1 MYFNRYTP
9 ATKSQNLETARAQM
23 VYNAVSRFSG
33 KAEPRAKDYYNYV
46 VCSKIKGGTSTLA
59 LAEIYEHRLGDPAHA
74 EELRA
79 EVDEAV
85 NALDIPSWAEIKELV
100 RNQGQPLR
108 GQHVVYFSIISGGV
122 KPGETKDII
131 QRYSTIN
138 RATPV
143 QKMWYMEV
151 ANKAQAQAAEHALH
165 NIFDHAR
172 CMNRCQNK
180 KDYYECNE
188 EQAQKFIT
196 ANAHKIYQA
205 IMEAIEGIE

>member
-23 VYNAVSRFSG
+23 VYNAVSCFCG
-33 KAEPRAKDYYNYV
+33 KAEPRARDYYNYL
-46 VCSKIKGGTSTLA
+46 VCTKIKGGASTLHFA
-59 LAEIYEHRLGDPAHA
+59 KASERLGDFAHA

-79 EVDEAV
+79 EVNKAV
-85 NALDIPSWAEIKELV
+85 AALNVLPWAEIVELI

-122 KPGETKDII
+122 KPGETKDIV

-151 ANKAQAQAAEHALH
+151 ANKEQAQAAEHVLH

-180 KDYYECNE
+180 KDYYECDE

-196 ANAHKIYQA
+196 ANAHKIHQA

>member
-33 KAEPRAKDYYNYV
+33 KAEPRAKDYVAYCREKLNTYEI
-46 VCSKIKGGTSTLA
+46 CTFLLEPDEYAMWEMSKKAEWCELA
-59 LAEIYEHRLGDPAHA
+59 
-74 EELRA
+74 
-79 EVDEAV
+79 
-85 NALDIPSWAEIKELV
+85 ELV

-108 GQHVVYFSIISGGV
+108 NQHVVYFAIIDSGV
-122 KPGETKDII
+122 KCGEAKDLV
-131 QRYSTIN
+131 QRYSNIN

-151 ANKAQAQAAEHALH
+151 ENKAQAQAAEHALH
-165 NIFDHAR
+165 TIFDHAR
-172 CMNRCQNK
+172 CMNRQQNK
-180 KDYYECNE
+180 KDYYECDME
-188 EQAQKFIT
+188 CAQKFMT
-196 ANAHKIYQA
+196 ANAHKIHKA

>member
-9 ATKSQNLETARAQM
+9 ATKFQNLETARAQM
-23 VYNAVSRFSG
+23 IYNAVSRFCG
-33 KAEPRAKDYYNYV
+33 KAEPRAKDYYNYL
-46 VCSKIKGGTSTLA
+46 VCTKIKHGASMLGLA
-59 LAEIYEHRLGDPAHA
+59 KAFERLGDFAHA

-79 EVDEAV
+79 EVNEAV
-85 NALDIPSWAEIKELV
+85 AALNVLPWAEIVELV

-108 GQHVVYFSIISGGV
+108 GQHVVYFSIISSGV
-122 KPGETKDII
+122 KPGETKDIV

-138 RATPV
+138 RATPI

-151 ANKAQAQAAEHALH
+151 ANKEQAQAAEHVLH

-172 CMNRCQNK
+172 CMSRCQNK
-180 KDYYECNE
+180 KDYYECDE

-196 ANAHKIYQA
+196 ANAHKIHQA

>member
-23 VYNAVSRFSG
+23 IYNAVSRFSD
-33 KAEPRAKDYYNYV
+33 KAEPRAKDYYNYL
-46 VCSKIKGGTSTLA
+46 VCTKIKGGASTLG
-59 LAEIYEHRLGDPAHA
+59 LASAYEHFGNFTHA

-79 EVDEAV
+79 EVNEAIAELNV
-85 NALDIPSWAEIKELV
+85 LPWAEIVELV

-108 GQHVVYFSIISGGV
+108 NQHVVYFAIIDGGM
-122 KPGETKDII
+122 KPGETKDIV
-131 QRYSTIN
+131 QRYSDIN

-151 ANKAQAQAAEHALH
+151 ESKAQAQAAEHALH
-165 NIFDHAR
+165 TIFDHAR

-180 KDYYECNE
+180 KDYYECE
-188 EQAQKFIT
+188 TERAQKFIT
-196 ANAHKIYQA
+196 ANAHKIHKA
-205 IMEAIEGIE
+205 VMEAIEGI

>member
-23 VYNAVSRFSG
+23 VYNAVSRFCG
-33 KAEPRAKDYYNYV
+33 KAEPRARDYIEYSREKLNAYD
-46 VCSKIKGGTSTLA
+46 VCAML
-59 LAEIYEHRLGDPAHA
+59 LEPEEAHA
-74 EELRA
+74 WELACRT
-79 EVDEAV
+79 E
-85 NALDIPSWAEIKELV
+85 WAEIVELV

-122 KPGETKDII
+122 KPGETKDIV

-151 ANKAQAQAAEHALH
+151 ANKEQAQAAEHVLH

-180 KDYYECNE
+180 KDYYECDE

-196 ANAHKIYQA
+196 ANAHKIHRA

>member
-23 VYNAVSRFSG
+23 VYNAVSRFCG
-33 KAEPRAKDYYNYV
+33 KAEPRAKDYVAYCHDKLNAYDI
-46 VCSKIKGGTSTLA
+46 CSMMLEPEEARMWELA
-59 LAEIYEHRLGDPAHA
+59 CRSE
-74 EELRA
+74 
-79 EVDEAV
+79 
-85 NALDIPSWAEIKELV
+85 WAEIVELV

-108 GQHVVYFSIISGGV
+108 GQHVVYFTIISGGV

-196 ANAHKIYQA
+196 ANAHKIHQA

>member
-9 ATKSQNLETARAQM
+9 ATKSQNLEAARARM
-23 VYNAVSRFSG
+23 IYNAVSRFCG
-33 KAEPRAKDYYNYV
+33 KAEPRARDYIEYSRGKLNTND
-46 VCSKIKGGTSTLA
+46 VCAMMLDSEEA
-59 LAEIYEHRLGDPAHA
+59 RLW
-74 EELRA
+74 ELTCRS
-79 EVDEAV
+79 E
-85 NALDIPSWAEIKELV
+85 WAEIVELV

-122 KPGETKDII
+122 KPGETKDIV

-138 RATPV
+138 RATPI

-151 ANKAQAQAAEHALH
+151 ANKEQAQAAEHVLH

-180 KDYYECNE
+180 KDYYECDE
-188 EQAQKFIT
+188 EQAQKFIAT
-196 ANAHKIYQA
+196 NARKIHKA
-205 IMEAIEGIE
+205 IIEAIEGI

>member
-23 VYNAVSRFSG
+23 IYNAVSRFSG
-33 KAEPRAKDYYNYV
+33 KAEPRAKDYVAYCREKLNTYEV
-46 VCSKIKGGTSTLA
+46 YTFLLEPDEYAMWEMSKK
-59 LAEIYEHRLGDPAHA
+59 AEWC
-74 EELRA
+74 EL
-79 EVDEAV
+79 V
-85 NALDIPSWAEIKELV
+85 ELV

-108 GQHVVYFSIISGGV
+108 NQHVVYFAIIDNGV
-122 KPGETKDII
+122 KCGEAKDLV
-131 QRYSTIN
+131 QRYSNIN

-151 ANKAQAQAAEHALH
+151 ENKAQARAAEHALH

-172 CMNRCQNK
+172 CMNRQQNK
-180 KDYYECNE
+180 KDYYECNAE
-188 EQAQKFIT
+188 CAQKFMT
-196 ANAHKIYQA
+196 ANAHKIHKA

>member
-23 VYNAVSRFSG
+23 IYNAVSRFCG
-33 KAEPRAKDYYNYV
+33 KARPRANDYIEYSREKLNAND
-46 VCSKIKGGTSTLA
+46 VCATMLDPEEARLWELA
-59 LAEIYEHRLGDPAHA
+59 CRSE
-74 EELRA
+74 
-79 EVDEAV
+79 
-85 NALDIPSWAEIKELV
+85 WAEITELV

-122 KPGETKDII
+122 KPGETKDIV

-151 ANKAQAQAAEHALH
+151 ANKEQAQAAEHVLQ
-165 NIFDHAR
+165 NIFDHAH

-188 EQAQKFIT
+188 EQAQKFLT
-196 ANAHKIYQA
+196 ANARKIHQA
-205 IMEAIEGIE
+205 IKKAIEGIE

>member
-33 KAEPRAKDYYNYV
+33 KAEPRAKDYVAYCREKLNTYD
-46 VCSKIKGGTSTLA
+46 VCAFLLDPEEA
-59 LAEIYEHRLGDPAHA
+59 RLWEIAR
-74 EELRA
+74 RA
-79 EVDEAV
+79 EWED
-85 NALDIPSWAEIKELV
+85 LMELV

-108 GQHVVYFSIISGGV
+108 GQHVVYFAIIEGGM

-131 QRYSTIN
+131 QRYSNIN

-151 ANKAQAQAAEHALH
+151 ESKAQAQAAEHALH

-180 KDYYECNE
+180 KDYYECE
-188 EQAQKFIT
+188 TERAQKFIT
-196 ANAHKIYQA
+196 ANAQKIHQA
-205 IMEAIEGIE
+205 IMEAIEGI

>member
-33 KAEPRAKDYYNYV
+33 KAEPRAKDYIAYCREKLNTYD
-46 VCSKIKGGTSTLA
+46 VCAFLLNPEEA
-59 LAEIYEHRLGDPAHA
+59 RLWEIAR
-74 EELRA
+74 RA
-79 EVDEAV
+79 EWED
-85 NALDIPSWAEIKELV
+85 LMELV

-108 GQHVVYFSIISGGV
+108 GQHVVYFAIIEGGM

-131 QRYSTIN
+131 QRYSNIN

-151 ANKAQAQAAEHALH
+151 ENKAQAQAAEHALH

-180 KDYYECNE
+180 KDYYECE
-188 EQAQKFIT
+188 TERAQKFIT
-196 ANAHKIYQA
+196 ANAQKIHQA
-205 IMEAIEGIE
+205 IMEAIEGI

>member
-23 VYNAVSRFSG
+23 IYNAVSRFSG
-33 KAEPRAKDYYNYV
+33 KAEPRAKDYYNYI
-46 VCSKIKGGTSTLA
+46 VCSKVKGGAFTLA
-59 LAEIYEHRLGDPAHA
+59 LAEIYERRLGDPAHA
-74 EELRA
+74 QELRA

-85 NALDIPSWAEIKELV
+85 NALDILSWAEIKELV

-108 GQHVVYFSIISGGV
+108 CQHVVYFAIIDGGM
-122 KPGETKDII
+122 KPGETKDIV
-131 QRYSTIN
+131 QRYSNIN

-151 ANKAQAQAAEHALH
+151 ENKAQAQAAEHALH

-180 KDYYECNE
+180 KDYYECE
-188 EQAQKFIT
+188 TEQAQKFVN
-196 ANAHKIYQA
+196 ANAQKIHQA
-205 IMEAIEGIE
+205 IMEAIEGI

>member
-23 VYNAVSRFSG
+23 IYNAVSRFSG
-33 KAEPRAKDYYNYV
+33 KAEPRAKDYYNYI
-46 VCSKIKGGTSTLA
+46 VCSKVKGGAFTLA
-59 LAEIYEHRLGDPAHA
+59 LAEIYERRLGDPAHA
-74 EELRA
+74 QELRA

-85 NALDIPSWAEIKELV
+85 NALDILSWAEIKELV

-108 GQHVVYFSIISGGV
+108 CQHVVYFAIIDGGM
-122 KPGETKDII
+122 KPGETKDIV
-131 QRYSTIN
+131 QRYSNIN

-151 ANKAQAQAAEHALH
+151 ENKAQAQAAEHALH

-180 KDYYECNE
+180 KDYYECE
-188 EQAQKFIT
+188 TEQAQKFVT
-196 ANAHKIYQA
+196 ANAQKIHQA
-205 IMEAIEGIE
+205 IMEAIEGI

>member
-33 KAEPRAKDYYNYV
+33 KAEPRAKDYYNYL
-46 VCSKIKGGTSTLA
+46 VCTKVKGGASTLG
-59 LAEIYEHRLGDPAHA
+59 LAQAYEHFGNFAHA

-79 EVDEAV
+79 EVNEAV
-85 NALDIPSWAEIKELV
+85 AALDVLPWAEIVELV

-108 GQHVVYFSIISGGV
+108 NQHVVYFAIIDSGV
-122 KPGETKDII
+122 KCGEAKDLV
-131 QRYSTIN
+131 QRYSNIN

-151 ANKAQAQAAEHALH
+151 KNKTQAQAAEHALH
-165 NIFDHAR
+165 TIFDHAR
-172 CMNRCQNK
+172 CMNRQQNK
-180 KDYYECNE
+180 KDYYECDME
-188 EQAQKFIT
+188 CAQKFMT
-196 ANAHKIYQA
+196 ANAHKIHKA
-205 IMEAIEGIE
+205 VMEAIEGIE

>member
-23 VYNAVSRFSG
+23 VYNAVSRFCG
-33 KAEPRAKDYYNYV
+33 KAEPRAKDYYNYL
-46 VCSKIKGGTSTLA
+46 VCTKIKGGASTLS
-59 LAEIYEHRLGDPAHA
+59 LAKAFEHFGDFAHA

-79 EVDEAV
+79 EVNEAV
-85 NALDIPSWAEIKELV
+85 AALDVLPWAEIVELV

-122 KPGETKDII
+122 KPGETKDIV

-138 RATPV
+138 RATPI

-151 ANKAQAQAAEHALH
+151 ANKEQAQAAEHVLH

-180 KDYYECNE
+180 KDYYECDE

-196 ANAHKIYQA
+196 ANARKIHQA
-205 IMEAIEGIE
+205 IMEAIEGI